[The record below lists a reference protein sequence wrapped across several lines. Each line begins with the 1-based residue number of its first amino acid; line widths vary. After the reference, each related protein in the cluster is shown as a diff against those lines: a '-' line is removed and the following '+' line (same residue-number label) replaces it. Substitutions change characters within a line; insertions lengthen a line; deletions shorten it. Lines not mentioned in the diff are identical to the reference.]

1 MLEWS
6 PPYNWREP
14 TRPKEQSIDEAVR
27 YVEQLF
33 TGSLVGLVPVC
44 SDAARQRT
52 WGILEELIPALTG
65 ILNDAQSAAL
75 LQTFERDLNRD
86 QLKTLLKQ
94 VGRMGSEPVPRLDR
108 GTPAAGPNPEIGRL
122 KKVGAAKQPRRQP
135 PNLFAFSGIFL

>member
-1 MLEWS
+1 MV

-27 YVEQLF
+27 YVDQLF

-94 VGRMGSEPVPRLDR
+94 VGRLGSDLFRAWIEERLQ
-108 GTPAAGPNPEIGRL
+108 PAQTQKSAD
-122 KKVGAAKQPRRQP
+122 
-135 PNLFAFSGIFL
+135 